1 MYKKFCLFAL
11 VLFFTMCFNLNSA
24 MAAENLDDLYIEIGD
39 AIMKT
44 KEADWDSVQANLDK
58 FSQQWNEIK
67 ASDNKKT
74 AEVDRYLKTAKNALS
89 QPKKDATEINE
100 SLSALSKALVSYQEE
115 QNPTDPQKENEKLKQ
130 LYPFIGEL
138 EKMIQ
143 NDQLDEAAT
152 KYQQLLSTWTA
163 NEVIVRNES
172 VVSYGEIET
181 QLALLRIS
189 LTQTPPD
196 REKALKSLK
205 DLRTSVDNFLSG
217 ISVNKSTGND
227 YTLIDVT
234 NLFGKSMQA
243 LKNNRPSE
251 ASEHLNQI
259 LIIWPVVEGEVR
271 TKDHSLYNR
280 MENEIPAAISLL
292 ESDHKDVEK
301 AQTVISELYERLQL
315 LSAKTSYTYIDAML
329 ILLREGFEALLIIAG
344 LFAFLK
350 KTNHEDK
357 QTWVW
362 GGILSGIMASAIL
375 AVVMNVFF
383 SKITAA
389 ESREYIEGIIGIIA
403 VVMMLTVGA
412 WLHKK
417 TNIAHWNQYIKDH
430 LGKAL
435 AKGSL
440 MSMAF
445 LSFLSIFREGA
456 ETIIFYAGMAPSMEI
471 SELILGIVIALLI
484 LIVLGIVIIRYS
496 ASIPIRPFFMVATLL
511 IYALS
516 FKMLGVSIHALQV
529 ANKVPT
535 HSLPNVPY
543 VELIGL
549 YPTVETILPQLLL
562 IFLIIGTTLYVRKAA
577 VGEKAVLTK

>member
-1 MYKKFCLFAL
+1 MYKKLCMLAL
-11 VLFFTMCFNLNSA
+11 VFLFIMGFVSYTA

-44 KEADWDSVQANLDK
+44 KEADWDSVQANLDT
-58 FSQQWNEIK
+58 FTQQWKEVK
-67 ASDNKKT
+67 AADSKK
-74 AEVDRYLKTAKNALS
+74 AAAVDKSLNDVKNALS
-89 QPKKDATEINE
+89 QSEKDATKISE

-115 QNPTDPQKENEKLKQ
+115 QNPPDPQKEKEKLKQ
-130 LYPFIGEL
+130 LFQTIDEL

-143 NDQLDEAAT
+143 NNQLNEAST
-152 KYQQLLSTWTA
+152 KYQQLLSAWTA

-181 QLALLRIS
+181 QLSLLRIS
-189 LTQTPPD
+189 LTQNPPD

-205 DLRTSVDNFLSG
+205 DLRTSVDNFISG
-217 ISVNKSTGND
+217 KSVKKSAGND
-227 YTLIDVT
+227 YTLGDVT
-234 NLFGKSMQA
+234 SLLEKSVQA
-243 LKNNRPSE
+243 LKDNKPSKAAE
-251 ASEHLNQI
+251 YLNKI
-259 LIIWPVVEGEVR
+259 LIIWPAVEGEVR

-292 ESDHKDVEK
+292 ESDNKNVEK
-301 AQTVISELYERLQL
+301 AQAMITELSKSLQL
-315 LSAKTSYTYIDAML
+315 LSAKTSYSYIDALL
-329 ILLREGFEALLIIAG
+329 ILLREGFEALLIITG
-344 LFAFLK
+344 LLAFLK
-350 KTNHEDK
+350 KTNHADK
-357 QTWVW
+357 QAWIWCGV
-362 GGILSGIMASAIL
+362 LSGIIASAIL

-389 ESREYIEGIIGIIA
+389 ESREYIEGIIGIVA

-417 TNIAHWNQYIKDH
+417 TNIAHWNRYIKDH

-440 MSMAF
+440 LSMAL

-456 ETIIFYAGMAPSMEI
+456 ETIIFYAGMAPSMDF
-471 SELILGIVIALLI
+471 SQLILGIGIAIMILL
-484 LIVLGIVIIRYS
+484 VLGIVIIRYS
-496 ASIPIRPFFMVATLL
+496 AAIPIRPFFIVATIL
-511 IYALS
+511 IYFLS

-529 ANKVPT
+529 ANTIPT
-535 HSLPNVPY
+535 HSLTNVPF

-549 YPTVETILPQLLL
+549 YPTMETLVPQL
-562 IFLIIGTTLYVRKAA
+562 FLILIITGTTIYLNKSAA
-577 VGEKAVLTK
+577 GEQAAASK